1 MRIAHI
7 SDLHFGDPVVP
18 EVCEALVRRIQALGP
33 ETVVVSGDLTQRAK
47 PEEFRSARAFLDR
60 LSKAPIA
67 VPGNHDIPLYRV
79 WERLRSPR
87 ALYRE
92 FIHPETDRVIELS
105 EAVLVG
111 LDSSDPY
118 RSVTNGRIRRAQLEL
133 CREAFSTAKTEAWR
147 VVVLHHHLVPGPT
160 YDRSR
165 PMARAKRA
173 LEAFTELKVDL
184 VLSGHL
190 HRAYLGNSLDVYA
203 GARRDHGVIVAQ
215 CGTSTSRR
223 GRGLER
229 ESNSFNW
236 IELGRDALEITHFL
250 YLSGP
255 KSFAPV
261 SHHRFA
267 RPSAGGLR
275 SGIEGPELS

>member
-1 MRIAHI
+1 MHIAHI

-18 EVCEALVRRIQALGP
+18 EVCEALVRRVHELGP
-33 ETVVVSGDLTQRAK
+33 DLVVVSGDLTQRAK
-47 PEEFRSARAFLDR
+47 PREFREAKRFLTR
-60 LSKAPIA
+60 FSGTPLT

-79 WERLRSPR
+79 WERLLSPR

-92 FIHPETDRVIELS
+92 FIHPETNRVLTFPDV
-105 EAVLVG
+105 VLVG

-118 RSVTNGRIRRAQLEL
+118 RSVANGRLHRSQLDL
-133 CREAFSTAKTEAWR
+133 CRATFSTASSDAWR

-160 YDRSR
+160 YERSR

-173 LEAFTELKVDL
+173 LETFTELKVDL

-203 GARRDHGVIVAQ
+203 GARRDHGIIVAQ

-236 IELGRDALEITHFL
+236 IDLSDETVEITHYL
-250 YLSGP
+250 YLGDP
-255 KSFAPV
+255 RSFTPV

-267 RPSAGGLR
+267 RPSGGELR
-275 SGIEGPELS
+275 TGIDGAAS